1 MEVGIDIV
9 EIKRVDKL
17 IREWG
22 DHFLH
27 RVFTELEIRD
37 WQRSGKRTS
46 FLAGR
51 FAAKEAFLKAY
62 GNSMRFKDI
71 EISKDATGKP
81 IMNFKNPKAR
91 DLAKRTIVSISHTK
105 DIANAI
111 VIIKNDSID

>member
-9 EIKRVDKL
+9 EIEKVDRL
-17 IREWG
+17 IKEWG
-22 DHFLH
+22 KHFLH

-37 WQRSGKRTS
+37 WQRTGKRTS

-71 EISKDATGKP
+71 EILKDDSGKP
-81 IMNFKNPKAR
+81 IINFKTKKTN
-91 DLAKRTIVSISHTK
+91 DLAKRTTVSISHTK
-105 DIANAI
+105 DIANAV
-111 VIIKNDSID
+111 VIINDSID